1 MTIFLVDATNM
12 NKTVLIVDDNKDV
25 YDSLALILGYYQISS
40 RWADA
45 GKHAVSI
52 ATSEEIDAVLLDL
65 SLKNESGLDVLSKL
79 LELDPTLPVIMIT
92 AFGTFETAVKAVKLG
107 AVDFLPKPIK
117 TEKLLAALESAM
129 ANRRFRS
136 QPSSEQIE
144 ACPLRSRDPATL
156 AVIGKASLLASTNI
170 PVLITGE
177 SGTGKELITEY
188 IHKLSPRKEQP
199 FVRVNCSIFS
209 ETLVDNEL
217 FGHEKGAYTGAVEK
231 HIGLFEQA
239 DGGSLHLDEIGDM
252 SHGLQAKLLRVLEN
266 GELRRL
272 GGVRDIKVDVRII
285 ASTNRNLE
293 EMAERGTFRS
303 DLLFRLSAAHLALSP
318 LRERVCD
325 IELLSEMYLEE
336 FRQGA
341 KTKRFAPKAW
351 ERMMAHTWPGNV
363 RELRGVIQTA
373 VATTL
378 GEIIGEGDLPASLTK
393 AKASS
398 SASGRLDIAE
408 KDIIEKTLEESGGN
422 KSLAAEKLGISRR
435 TLYNKMARYGI

>member
-1 MTIFLVDATNM
+1 M
-12 NKTVLIVDDNKDV
+12 NKTVLIVDDNRDV
-25 YDSLALILGYYQISS
+25 YDSLALILGYYQYTS
-40 RWADA
+40 RWAEA
-45 GKHAVSI
+45 GARAVSI
-52 ATSEEIDAVLLDL
+52 TGSEKIDAVLLDL
-65 SLKNESGLDVLSKL
+65 SLRNESGLDVLVKL
-79 LELDPTLPVIMIT
+79 LEVDPTLPVIMIT
-92 AFGTFETAVKAVKLG
+92 AFGTFEAAVQAVKLG

-117 TEKLLAALESAM
+117 TEKLLAALDGAVE
-129 ANRRFRS
+129 NRNHRAK
-136 QPSSEQIE
+136 PLAGLNG

-156 AVIGKASLLASTNI
+156 AVIAKASLLASTNI

-177 SGTGKELITEY
+177 SGTGKELLTEY
-188 IHKLSPRKEQP
+188 IHRTSPRREQP
-199 FVRVNCSIFS
+199 LVRVNCSIFS

-217 FGHEKGAYTGAVEK
+217 FGHEKGAYTGALEK

-272 GGVRDIKVDVRII
+272 GGVSDIKVDVRII

-293 EMAERGTFRS
+293 EMTKRGTFRR
-303 DLLFRLSAAHLALSP
+303 DLLFRLSAAYLAIPP

-325 IELLSEMYLEE
+325 IELLSGQYLDE
-336 FRQGA
+336 FRRGE
-341 KTKRFAPKAW
+341 KVKRFDAGAW
-351 ERMMAHTWPGNV
+351 ERMMAYAWPGNV

-373 VATTL
+373 VATTP
-378 GEIIGEGDLPASLTK
+378 GEAIGEDALPASLFRTS
-393 AKASS
+393 A
-398 SASGRLDIAE
+398 SASGRLDMAE
-408 KDIIEKTLEESGGN
+408 RDIIGKTLEESGGN

>member
-1 MTIFLVDATNM
+1 ME
-12 NKTVLIVDDNKDV
+12 KTVLVVDDNKDV
-25 YDSLALILGYYQISS
+25 YDSLALILGYYHFSS
-40 RWADA
+40 RWAEA
-45 GKHAVSI
+45 GKDAVSI
-52 ATSEEIDAVLLDL
+52 TRSEEIDAVLLDL
-65 SLKNESGLDVLSKL
+65 SLRNESGLDVLTKL
-79 LELDPTLPVIMIT
+79 LEVDPTLPVIMIT

-117 TEKLLAALESAM
+117 TEKLLAALEGAM
-129 ANRRFRS
+129 ANRSLRT
-136 QPSSEQIE
+136 QSSLKQIGD
-144 ACPLRSRDPATL
+144 CPLRSRDPATL

-177 SGTGKELITEY
+177 SGTGKELITEF
-188 IHKLSPRKEQP
+188 IHQSSPRKDQP

-209 ETLVDNEL
+209 ESLVDNEL

-285 ASTNRNLE
+285 ASTNRDLE
-293 EMAERGTFRS
+293 QMAEKGVFRR
-303 DLLFRLSAAHLALSP
+303 DLLFRLSAAHLALPP
-318 LRERVCD
+318 LRERACD
-325 IELLSEMYLEE
+325 IELLSEMYLQE

-341 KTKRFAPKAW
+341 KTKRFSPNAW
-351 ERMMAHTWPGNV
+351 ERMMAHAWPGNV
-363 RELRGVIQTA
+363 RELRGVIQAA
-373 VATTL
+373 VATTP
-378 GEIIGEGDLPASLTK
+378 GEIIGEDDLPPSLTK
-393 AKASS
+393 APS